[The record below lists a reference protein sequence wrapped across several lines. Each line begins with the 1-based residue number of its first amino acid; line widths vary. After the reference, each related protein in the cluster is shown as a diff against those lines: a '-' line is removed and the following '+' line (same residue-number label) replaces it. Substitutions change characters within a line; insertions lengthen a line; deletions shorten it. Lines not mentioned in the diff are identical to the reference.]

1 MPLIV
6 DDEHFQSFAAVLEQ
20 AIEKYGNLEEEDLLA
35 RQKRQVEK
43 LVKLEK
49 DLRKTLIAHPWG
61 GTVYRAFI
69 SMICDERRNI
79 LAARPFFRERQPVF
93 TQRISKALKA
103 RDEKALQ
110 RFHFN
115 YTFVTFVLKSRKWP
129 KGSQIVKLAKEI
141 ADIRQEIVEMNM
153 PLAISRASIF
163 WRKTPKAQLSYMD
176 LVQIACEGLMSAVD
190 KFCLPFS
197 RVFRA
202 VAIGRMLGNF
212 IEQYS
217 ETLVHFYPVDKRKI
231 YRANK
236 LMKHFPDGVDFD
248 LLAAAVNKEVDDGHL
263 TTPAEIADLLAAASC
278 VSTDTSAPNDPE
290 ESDVLDVYVADV
302 TAQPDYQYEQQEARQ
317 VLAAALSS
325 LAPLE
330 RKLLKMK
337 GITL

>member
-1 MPLIV
+1 
-6 DDEHFQSFAAVLEQ
+6 
-20 AIEKYGNLEEEDLLA
+20 
-35 RQKRQVEK
+35 
-43 LVKLEK
+43 
-49 DLRKTLIAHPWG
+49 
-61 GTVYRAFI
+61 
-69 SMICDERRNI
+69 MICDERRNI
-79 LAARPFFRERQPVF
+79 LAARPYFRERQPVF
-93 TQRISKALKA
+93 TKSISKALKS

-110 RFHFN
+110 KFHFN
-115 YTFVTFVLKSRKWP
+115 YTFVTFVLRARKWP
-129 KGSQIVKLAKEI
+129 KGSQIVKLSKEI
-141 ADIRQEIVEMNM
+141 AAIRQEIVEMNM

-217 ETLVHFYPVDKRKI
+217 ETLVHFYPGDKRKI

-236 LMKHFPDGVDFD
+236 MLKHFPDGVDFD
-248 LLAAAVNKEVDDGHL
+248 QLAAAVNKEADTGQT

-278 VSTDTSAPNDPE
+278 VSTDSSAPNDPE
-290 ESDVLDVYVADV
+290 ESEVLDTYVADV
-302 TAQPDYQYEQQEARQ
+302 SAQPDYQYEQYQMRQ
-317 VLAAALSS
+317 VLSAALEQ
-325 LAPLE
+325 LTPME

-337 GITL
+337 GISL